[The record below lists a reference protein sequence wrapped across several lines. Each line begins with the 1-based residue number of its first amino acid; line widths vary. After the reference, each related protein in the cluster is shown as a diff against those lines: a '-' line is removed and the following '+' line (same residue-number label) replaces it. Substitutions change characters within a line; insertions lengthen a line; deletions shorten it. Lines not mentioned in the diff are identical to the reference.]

1 MAGLGEISGGDG
13 VLTVKVFTGAVKNS
27 LHSLEIRRKC
37 LEHDGSVLL
46 VFAEDD
52 AELDGYSGGISGYLY
67 ENDISLPLN
76 VKAGI
81 ALDKFLGKR

>member
-1 MAGLGEISGGDG
+1 MAGTGEISGGG

-27 LHSLEIRRKC
+27 LHSLEIRRRC
-37 LEHDGSVLL
+37 LEHDGDVLF

-52 AELDGYSGGISGYLY
+52 AELEGMAGVCGYLY
-67 ENDISLPLN
+67 ESDIALPVN

-81 ALDKFLGKR
+81 ALDKFLGRR